1 MHFLFRLTWFNH
13 QDMLASV
20 LKISLVHHPQWTT
33 VVTFHPTSW
42 LQPCLPLV
50 RSTLQAEEP
59 ETAHTAAHPF
69 QWLPATS
76 RVRILIRLSFLTPS
90 PSQLSGDHA
99 ACGNTHTQPPTKLS
113 LPTSLFM
120 LQTSF
125 HSPASTAVTQP
136 AQWGAWCLSSTLLL
150 LPRSISLKLTMFY

>member
-1 MHFLFRLTWFNH
+1 MHFLFCLTWFNH

-20 LKISLVHHPQWTT
+20 LKISLVHHPQWTMI
-33 VVTFHPTSW
+33 VTFHPTSW

-50 RSTLQAEEP
+50 RSTLLAEEP

-90 PSQLSGDHA
+90 PSQLSGDQA
-99 ACGNTHTQPPTKLS
+99 ACGNAHTQLPTKLS
-113 LPTSLFM
+113 LQRSVFM

-125 HSPASTAVTQP
+125 HSPASTAFSPVTQP
-136 AQWGAWCLSSTLLL
+136 AQRGAWRLS
-150 LPRSISLKLTMFY
+150 